1 MDLQT
6 EPYPR
11 SSPMSIDDSNKSEDL
26 GSDPI
31 TTKGGIT
38 VEYQMT
44 NAYCQTDDF
53 LKNNPKLAGWRNSN
67 NDQPRF
73 SDAEVITIALMQPI
87 FGVSNLKRAY
97 LLTKNF
103 FAKAFPNLPSYAQFI
118 ARLHALAPFIGML
131 TLKIALKTVGEGNV
145 YLMDSKPIPVCK
157 PIRHARVRLLRDE
170 GAYFGKNKGGWYF
183 GFKLH
188 LLAHS
193 DGTILGAFLTPGNW
207 DDRDVAA
214 ALAESLAA
222 ESILITDLGYRDSK
236 ELEPLL
242 AQQYG
247 VLLVTRSHAPPR
259 LKALISC
266 VRERIE
272 TVFSCF
278 WNRFMDLVFSRS
290 FVGLWSVIRMKM
302 LHYTLCKAGILPPLN
317 P

>member
-1 MDLQT
+1 
-6 EPYPR
+6 
-11 SSPMSIDDSNKSEDL
+11 MSIDDSNKSEDL